1 MNICFFMEDLN
12 IGGVET
18 VSLKLIEYFTLSND
32 FNVSVVCL
40 SNTGDL
46 KDKFHK
52 VTKVYEY
59 SSSLELS
66 YFDVVI
72 FTKGGLSRFYRK
84 FKLDIYKIAIQHV
97 PIDLPNS
104 SFFLNFVRKIGAKF
118 LYNRMD
124 RVITVSK
131 GIEENL
137 ISKLNLDKKLIC
149 TIYNPVISEEIN
161 CQAQEFI
168 PEYNDYY
175 ICVGRLHYQKGYDKL
190 INIIR
195 EVKKLHPKIK
205 VLIVGGGE
213 LQDVINKSIESND
226 LVENI
231 ILLGSLK
238 NPYPYI
244 KKSKAILLTSR
255 WEGLPTVLVEASHL
269 DIPIISF
276 DCRYGPSEL
285 TDNGRF
291 GVLVENNNEHLFKE
305 AILEFEAGKI
315 LAIPCVDDF
324 TLEASAVKYAEEIKK
339 LFVLT

>member
-18 VSLKLIEYFTLSND
+18 VSLKLIEYFSLSND

-40 SNTGDL
+40 SNSGDL
-46 KDKFHK
+46 KDKFNK
-52 VTKVYEY
+52 IANVYEY
-59 SSSLELS
+59 DSILELS
-66 YFDVVI
+66 YFDVVL

-84 FKLDIYKIAIQHV
+84 FNPDVYKIAIQHV

-104 SFFLNFVRKIGAKF
+104 SFLRNYIRKIGAKF

-131 GIEENL
+131 GIEDNL
-137 ISKLNLDKKLIC
+137 NAKLNLSKNLIR
-149 TIYNPVISEEIN
+149 TIYNPVISEDII
-161 CQAQEFI
+161 CQAQDFI
-168 PEYNDYY
+168 PEYKDYY
-175 ICVGRLHYQKGYDKL
+175 ICVGRLHYQKGYDRL
-190 INIIR
+190 INIICD
-195 EVKKLHPKIK
+195 VKKVHPKIK

-213 LQDVINKSIESND
+213 LQDELQKNIVDND
-226 LVENI
+226 LVDNI

-238 NPYPYI
+238 NPYPFI
-244 KKSKAILLTSR
+244 KNAKAILLTSR

-291 GVLVENNNEHLFKE
+291 GILVENNNEFMFKE
-305 AILEFEAGKI
+305 AILEFEAGKL
-315 LAIPCVDDF
+315 LAIPCVNDF
-324 TLEASAVKYAEEIKK
+324 TLEVAGIKYSEEIKK
-339 LFVLT
+339 ARFRT